1 MNAVQK
7 TARSIK
13 RAVYAVL
20 AVAAL
25 GFTWGFVEAVTNRYW
40 PAVGTY
46 RNPYFLSSAND
57 RAIFYTIL
65 ALGIFVLTLVAV
77 IIISRVFRSGDDWN
91 VAFATSVFAVVFAGA
106 TANVFFLFKSGM
118 GAWHYLEVFANGLEP
133 YVEDNVF
140 PGYLIMTVV
149 GVLLFPCFVA
159 VLRRPRWRRYFVV
172 YSLAIVPVAVVL
184 QAAELIKAASRP
196 VPAEMPD
203 VYVITVDACRAD
215 RFTPEITPR
224 LVEYAR
230 ANCVVYEKAYAPSSW
245 TAPSFGSFATGQYP
259 DVCMV
264 GGMALGNAQPTL
276 AEFMYENGFDTYF
289 FVGNPV
295 LDRQRG
301 LHRGFEHHR
310 LWSYSP
316 LLVALR
322 FYDTD
327 MLNSLTRDVNDL
339 RPAGAVNRAITADAL
354 KVIKRPSKRPK
365 FAWFHYMDP
374 HWPYHPEPRYV
385 KEKYKTYAEDTE
397 FCFNFD
403 YATVDNLDIIEEL
416 YTAEIR
422 ALDDEVMT
430 LIKAIDR
437 ESDRPALVIFTS
449 DHGEEMNEHGLIG
462 EHGKTVYQEV
472 MLVPFFVKLA
482 ETNKTGEAGAVTEP
496 VDLIDLAPTIL
507 DYVGCEVPPTMQGK
521 PMSWKKRDPSSTD
534 NVIFFGSWVQTD
546 EYLYGAVVGD
556 RKLILAGDEIAA
568 GGAGGEYY
576 DLSADPGEQHPL
588 PYDET
593 AERLRSALVN
603 WKTANDVLR
612 AAQDE
617 GIMPKPNEVDL
628 KGLGYVD

>member
-1 MNAVQK
+1 MSAVQK
-7 TARSIK
+7 AFQVAK
-13 RAVYAVL
+13 RAAYAVL
-20 AVAAL
+20 TVLSL

-46 RNPYFLSSAND
+46 RNPYFLSSVND
-57 RAIFYTIL
+57 RAIFYT
-65 ALGIFVLTLVAV
+65 VLTLVIFALTLAAV
-77 IIISRVFRSGDDWN
+77 VIISRVFRSGDDWH
-91 VAFATSVFAVVFAGA
+91 VAFTTSVFAVVFAGA

-118 GAWHYLEVFANGLEP
+118 GAWHYLEVFANSLEP
-133 YVEDNVF
+133 YVEDNMF

-159 VLRRPRWRRYFVV
+159 VLKRPRWRRYFAV
-172 YSLAIVPVAVVL
+172 YSLAAVSVAVVL
-184 QAAELIKAASRP
+184 QAAELVKAASRP

-203 VYVITVDACRAD
+203 VYVITVDACRSD
-215 RFTPEITPR
+215 RFTPETTPR
-224 LVEYAR
+224 LFEYAR
-230 ANCVVYEKAYAPSSW
+230 KNCLVYEKAYAPSSW

-264 GGMALGNAQPTL
+264 GGMALGDAQPTL
-276 AEFMYENGFDTYF
+276 AEIMYQNGYDTYF
-289 FVGNPV
+289 FAGNPV

-339 RPAGAVNRAITADAL
+339 RPPGAVNRAVTADAL
-354 KVIKRPSKRPK
+354 EVIGRRSERPK

-374 HWPYHPEPRYV
+374 HWPYHPEPAYV
-385 KEKYKTYAEDTE
+385 GEKYKPDAEDAE

-403 YATVDNLDIIEEL
+403 YATVENLDIIEEL
-416 YTAEIR
+416 YTAEVR

-430 LIKAIDR
+430 LINAIDG
-437 ESDRPALVIFTS
+437 ESDRPALIIFTS

-482 ETNKTGEAGAVTEP
+482 EADKEGTGGAVTEP
-496 VDLIDLAPTIL
+496 VDSIDLAPTIL

-521 PMSWKKRDPSSTD
+521 SLSWKKRDLNPAD
-534 NVIFFGSWVQTD
+534 DVILFGSWVQTD

-556 RKLILAGDEIAA
+556 RKLILSENEIAA

-576 DLSADPGEQHPL
+576 DLSADPGERNPL
-588 PYDET
+588 LYDET

-603 WKTANDVLR
+603 WKAANDTLR

-617 GIMPKPNEVDL
+617 GIMPKPTEVDL
-628 KGLGYVD
+628 KGLGYID